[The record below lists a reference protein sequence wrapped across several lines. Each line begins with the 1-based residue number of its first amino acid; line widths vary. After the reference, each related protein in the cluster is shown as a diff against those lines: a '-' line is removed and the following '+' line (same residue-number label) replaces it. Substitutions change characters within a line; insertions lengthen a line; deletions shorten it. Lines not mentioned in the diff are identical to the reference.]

1 VVTFCSINELEAA
14 NDALKD
20 LKKDNESLYQKLLEV
35 VYLTRALNF
44 KFHYMGALIMDEDAD
59 QYTPNSVHE
68 SVLRLYKKE
77 LRSLKRNSD
86 FPALKQIF
94 SKFKHTGY
102 TNISCLIL
110 GLNPIKLVGASYSK

>member
-1 VVTFCSINELEAA
+1 MVTFCSINELEAA
-14 NDALKD
+14 NDALRD
-20 LKKDNESLYQKLLEV
+20 LKKDNEGLYQKLMEV

-59 QYTPNSVHE
+59 QNTPNSVHE

-77 LRSLKRNSD
+77 VRALKRDSD
-86 FPALKQIF
+86 FPALKQIL

-110 GLNPIKLVGASYSK
+110 GLKPIKLVGASYSR